1 MGMGMR
7 QLFGGVAMKAGVPA
21 RCADRGG
28 SSGRL
33 RARLRAMRGDRGV
46 TLVEFALIMVPFFA
60 ILFGIFEVGLV
71 FWGTYELENATEDA
85 ARQIR
90 TGQIQGGGGAAAFK
104 QQVCDRV
111 VLLSR
116 CNADLRIDV
125 RHFDDYQNAYA
136 LSEPLDG
143 QGALKD
149 DAFDPGGPRS
159 IVLVSTYY
167 RWPLLNAI
175 SSYSLSNMAGG
186 ARLLSAS
193 AAFRN
198 EPFP

>member
-1 MGMGMR
+1 
-7 QLFGGVAMKAGVPA
+7 MKAGVPA

-28 SSGRL
+28 RSGRL
-33 RARLRAMRGDRGV
+33 RVQFAAMRGDRGV
-46 TLVEFALIMVPFFA
+46 AMVEFALIMIPFFV

-71 FWGTYELENATEDA
+71 FWGSYELENATEEA

-104 QQVCDRV
+104 QQVCNRV

-116 CNADLRIDV
+116 CNADLRVNV
-125 RHFDDYQNAYA
+125 RNFNDYQDAYTQA
-136 LSEPLDG
+136 EPLDE
-143 QGALKD
+143 QGALKGD
-149 DAFDPGGPRS
+149 VFDPGGPRS

-167 RWPLLNAI
+167 RWPLLNAL